1 MIKKCLLLFP
11 LLAAVLSSVA
21 QQAIDSAQLH
31 QYLNIQQQ
39 RLGFNGVVMISR
51 NGQTVFAESIGK
63 ASVELNVPLSTK
75 SVFRLASIT
84 KSFTATLTLLAI
96 NEGKFAIQD
105 SLAKF
110 FPQLTDPQWR
120 KITIAQLL
128 SHRSGIPHNEGIED
142 YWKEKST
149 LELPRGIALKEV
161 FSLKLAF
168 APGTGSKY
176 SSPGYF
182 LLASILE
189 NTYGK
194 SYGEL
199 ISEKIGIPL
208 QLSNT
213 GQLNNSKIIPNLV
226 NAYQQV
232 GETLTM
238 APYRSFSL
246 MKGSGDL
253 YASAADLIS
262 FVNSFGTGTW
272 PLVLEKDMFKPH
284 SEEPIGHGDLYGYG
298 WFIKNSHD
306 QIPKAYYHGGGS
318 FGVSTLIAHYPTE
331 KISIAL
337 LCNVAVLPVNEIW
350 ADLEKIIFSKPFVMP
365 ITRKSIPITASE
377 IKNLSGTYIG
387 DNGMP
392 ILVISQSGKLF
403 VKLGSKPAFEIFCE
417 EPFKYY
423 GKKVSI
429 DFIFEKGA
437 NGIANQI
444 KATGMGKQFSFSR
457 K

>member
-11 LLAAVLSSVA
+11 LLAAVLGSTA
-21 QQAIDSAQLH
+21 QQSIVKEKLH
-31 QYLNIQQQ
+31 QYLSIQQQ
-39 RLGFNGVVMISR
+39 RLGFNGVVMINR
-51 NGQTVFAESIGK
+51 NGQTVFADSIGK

-110 FPQLTDPQWR
+110 FPQLVDPQWR

-142 YWKEKST
+142 YFKEKST
-149 LELPRGIALKEV
+149 LELSRGMALKEV
-161 FSLKLAF
+161 FSMKLAF

-189 NTYGK
+189 NIYAK

-199 ISEKIGIPL
+199 ISEKIATPL

-213 GQLNNSKIIPNLV
+213 GQLNNRKIVPNLV
-226 NAYQQV
+226 NAYQLV
-232 GETLTM
+232 DETLII

-246 MKGSGDL
+246 MKGSGDM
-253 YASAADLIS
+253 YASAADLLR
-262 FVNSFGTGTW
+262 FVDSFGNGTW
-272 PLVLEKDMFKPH
+272 PSMLEKDMFMPH

-298 WFIKNSHD
+298 WFIKNSHEE
-306 QIPKAYYHGGGS
+306 IPKAFYHGGGS
-318 FGVSTLIAHYPTE
+318 YGVSTLIAYYPAE
-331 KISIAL
+331 RLSISI

-350 ADLEKIIFSKPFVMP
+350 ADLEKLIFGKPFAMP
-365 ITRKSIPITASE
+365 LLRKNLTITTSE
-377 IKNLSGTYIG
+377 INNLIGTYLSE
-387 DNGMP
+387 NGMQ
-392 ILVISQSGKLF
+392 LQVISQSGRLF
-403 VKLGSKPAFEIFCE
+403 AKLGSNPAFEVFCE
-417 EPFKYY
+417 EPMKYY

-437 NGIANQI
+437 NGAIQI
-444 KATGMGKQFSFSR
+444 KATGMGKQFSFSS